1 MTIDTPHF
9 RQYLGNR
16 EWAFFTDLSE
26 TSLLAVLGQIVDR
39 YEAASAAAVRDF
51 QQEFN
56 YEKVF
61 VPVLERV
68 IAALPPAQ
76 HAR

>member
-1 MTIDTPHF
+1 M
-9 RQYLGNR
+9 
-16 EWAFFTDLSE
+16 FFTDLSE
-26 TSLLAVLGQIVDR
+26 ASLLAVLGQIVDC

-68 IAALPPAQ
+68 IAALPSSATCPLGKL
-76 HAR
+76 